1 MKRYEGNI
9 NKKYAQNIFYKT
21 NPSGGISLIVLVI
34 TIIVVII
41 LVAVIISLQNNNP
54 MTEANKARYKSDRAN
69 MQMIFSN
76 TVGKIMA
83 EKQEIVEVKACQLNE
98 VTSGVKNTTGEV
110 IYKINNEE
118 VGKIIFTNEQSED
131 KNNYITGKKLPIY
144 SSKTIWNI
152 DDEGILRLQ
161 VGDKKYSDEDSS
173 TSGGTTQTGGVSEEA
188 YNEILKRLEALE
200 NKEDSIIQGKSVPA
214 GTVISYMGNKAPEGY
229 LFCDGKE
236 YNIEEYKVLA
246 EQIKEEFGKYDYYGG
261 NGTTTF
267 KVPNLKGEFLRGS
280 GANSYSGQGG
290 GSLVGTH
297 QNATNIKSGV
307 WSTGI
312 STTEVRLFQY
322 GSNAVNIAE
331 NCDVANWTTGS
342 SRVAYTPS
350 KREVENFQG
359 IDTYTTRPTN
369 TSVLYCIKY

>member
-1 MKRYEGNI
+1 MEKEKMEKKDLKRF
-9 NKKYAQNIFYKT
+9 FYKT
-21 NPSGGISLIVLVI
+21 NPNGISLIVLVI

-41 LVAVIISLQNNNP
+41 LAAAVIISLQNNNP
-54 MTEANKARYKSDRAN
+54 MAEANKARYESDRAN

-152 DDEGILRLQ
+152 DDDGILRLQ

-173 TSGGTTQTGGVSEEA
+173 TSGGTTQTGGISEEA

-267 KVPNLKGEFLRGS
+267 KVPDLKGEFLRGTGTNSHSNS
-280 GANSYSGQGG
+280 GNGAAVGIHQTPSSLPYIYVFNNGLVYFKRNISGESNTTKDYDTIVQGPAKSSEL
-290 GSLVGTH
+290 SLK
-297 QNATNIKSGV
+297 QGV
-307 WSTGI
+307 YNDTTASI
-312 STTEVRLFQY
+312 STTL
-322 GSNAVNIAE
+322 
-331 NCDVANWTTGS
+331 
-342 SRVAYTPS
+342 
-350 KREVENFQG
+350 
-359 IDTYTTRPTN
+359 RPTN